1 MKKVLTLALRNLQR
15 NRRRSV
21 TTALAIIVGVC
32 AILLFGGFS
41 KDIMLGM
48 QTDFVRHGGH
58 LQIQRRGYFAYGAG
72 NPRAYGIENYSR
84 IIDALRDDPELRD
97 MLVVVTPTLE
107 LGGVAGNFAASAS
120 RTVYA
125 EGSIPAEQTRMLAW
139 NEYGFHDPLEASPL
153 ERTPDDA
160 AVIGEG
166 LARMLQLCGPLRVA
180 DCAGPHDD
188 AKIGEQSDGAR
199 APDDVLALAAT
210 VQGASAA
217 GASSEPRIDL
227 LAASAHGVPNVG
239 SFSVAKAQ
247 RQGVKELDDI
257 YVALHLPAAQRL
269 VYGAD
274 APRVTAIEV
283 QLKHTAQLPVAQ
295 RRIESLLAK
304 RFPDEPMEVLDFATL
319 NPSYGQTI
327 GMFDVIFDFVFVLIA
342 AIVLFVV
349 TNTMS
354 TSVVERTVEIGTLRA
369 MGDRR
374 SDIQTLFVCEGLLLG
389 VLGTVAG
396 VVVALLLSFG
406 VNHSGLTWTPPA
418 RVDSIALTV
427 RVWGQWMQ
435 IGLTFAIL
443 AVVAT
448 LSSWW
453 PARRA
458 SRLSIVDALRHI

>member
-1 MKKVLTLALRNLQR
+1 M
-15 NRRRSV
+15 
-21 TTALAIIVGVC
+21 
-32 AILLFGGFS
+32 
-41 KDIMLGM
+41 
-48 QTDFVRHGGH
+48 
-58 LQIQRRGYFAYGAG
+58 
-72 NPRAYGIENYSR
+72 
-84 IIDALRDDPELRD
+84 
-97 MLVVVTPTLE
+97 
-107 LGGVAGNFAASAS
+107 
-120 RTVYA
+120 
-125 EGSIPAEQTRMLAW
+125 
-139 NEYGFHDPLEASPL
+139 
-153 ERTPDDA
+153 
-160 AVIGEG
+160 
-166 LARMLQLCGPLRVA
+166 
-180 DCAGPHDD
+180 
-188 AKIGEQSDGAR
+188 
-199 APDDVLALAAT
+199 
-210 VQGASAA
+210 
-217 GASSEPRIDL
+217 
-227 LAASAHGVPNVG
+227 
-239 SFSVAKAQ
+239 
-247 RQGVKELDDI
+247 
-257 YVALHLPAAQRL
+257 
-269 VYGAD
+269 
-274 APRVTAIEV
+274 
-283 QLKHTAQLPVAQ
+283 
-295 RRIESLLAK
+295 
-304 RFPDEPMEVLDFATL
+304 
-319 NPSYGQTI
+319 
-327 GMFDVIFDFVFVLIA
+327 IFDFVFVLIA

>member
-1 MKKVLTLALRNLQR
+1 MKNTLILALRNLQR

-58 LQIQRRGYFAYGAG
+58 LQIQRHGYFVYGAG
-72 NPRAYGIENYSR
+72 NPRAYGIANYER
-84 IIDALRDDPELRD
+84 VMDVLREDPALRE
-97 MLVVVTPTLE
+97 MIVVVTPTLE
-107 LGGVAGNFAASAS
+107 LGGVAGNFAAGAS

-125 EGSIPAEQTRMLAW
+125 EGSIAAEQSRMQAW
-139 NEYGFHDPLEASPL
+139 NEYGFNDPLEVAPL
-153 ERTPDDA
+153 ENTSADA

-166 LARMLQLCGPLRVA
+166 LARMLRLCGPLRVS
-180 DCAGPHDD
+180 DCAEPRDV
-188 AKIGEQSDGAR
+188 ATESAPEEGAS
-199 APDDVLALAAT
+199 APGDVLALAAAE
-210 VQGASAA
+210 QSGAGA
-217 GASSEPRIDL
+217 GASSGPRIDL

-239 SFSVAKAQ
+239 SFTVAKAQ

-269 VYGAD
+269 VYGAE

-283 QLKHTAQLPVAQ
+283 QLKHTAQLPEAR
-295 RRIESLLAK
+295 RRIEALLAS
-304 RFPDEPMEVLDFATL
+304 RFSGEPMQVLDFATL

-327 GMFDVIFDFVFVLIA
+327 GMFDVIFEFVFVLIA

-349 TNTMS
+349 SNTMS

-374 SDIQTLFVCEGLLLG
+374 GDIQTLFVYEGLLLG
-389 VLGTVAG
+389 LLGTVAG
-396 VVVALLLSFG
+396 VLVALLVSFG
-406 VNHSGLTWTPPA
+406 VNRSGLMWTPPA
-418 RVDSIALTV
+418 RVDPIALTV
-427 RVWGQWMQ
+427 RVWGQWRQ
-435 IGLTFAIL
+435 IGLTFVIL
-443 AVVAT
+443 AIVAT
-448 LSSWW
+448 VSSWW

-458 SRLSIVDALRHI
+458 SRLSIVDALRHV